1 MPLPLEILEE
11 LRERFRKE
19 NPHLD
24 LPPARSWTQEEIE
37 QKRAEILKEE
47 EIRIKQERI
56 KETAEKKTNVFVR
69 ALQKYIDQDTKKR

>member
-24 LPPARSWTQEEIE
+24 LPPARSWTQE
-37 QKRAEILKEE
+37 
-47 EIRIKQERI
+47 
-56 KETAEKKTNVFVR
+56 KETKRVKSHESIRKTNAQVR
-69 ALQKYIDQDTKKR
+69 VGKRIRVGQTEGAT